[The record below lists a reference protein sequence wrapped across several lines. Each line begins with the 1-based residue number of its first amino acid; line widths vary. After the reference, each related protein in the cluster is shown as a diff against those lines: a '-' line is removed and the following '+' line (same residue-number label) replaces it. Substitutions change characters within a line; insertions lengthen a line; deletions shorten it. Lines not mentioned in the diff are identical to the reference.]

1 MNDVDIVSIYLN
13 RGDLV
18 ARGPEDKGLP
28 LVARRVADLCS
39 IYSELAE
46 SVEQLRDGR
55 IAKIDL
61 RIPRRPANVSLVELS
76 RREALLGLPATVE
89 RLLVP
94 LLSTPIP
101 PPLYQ
106 YQTEGAERLYSTDRL
121 ILADDMGLGKS
132 VQAIVALGRLLRE
145 VQIATVLVICPKTL
159 VFNWLSEFERWDP
172 DLCVNALLPP
182 SISASG
188 IWSSRFGRCH
198 VVVTT
203 YDHVRANLGAIPRR
217 LDLLVADEAHRTRNL
232 GSGVSRS
239 IRTLQP
245 KRFWMLSGTPVERD
259 SRDLASLLSTL
270 IPHQF
275 TEKDAQVEI
284 SVLRQRA
291 RPFVLRRSKSEVLGQ
306 LPAHT
311 EIVERLEMHPSQRQR
326 YQLIY
331 RDRGINFLTRFGK
344 LREICDLDIE
354 SGESAKLDRICELI
368 EDIGSI
374 DERTVVF
381 SYWIAPLEELERR
394 LELRGIADVIT
405 LRGEMDVLARSRA
418 LKTFKKAGRVLLAS
432 AKIAAE
438 GLTLTEAN
446 HVIFVNRWWN
456 PSANNQALD
465 RIRRIGQ
472 ERQTFSYSFEMINT
486 IEERVSSLLRE
497 KNDTY
502 EELIQKLEREIDL
515 SPDG

>member
-1 MNDVDIVSIYLN
+1 
-13 RGDLV
+13 
-18 ARGPEDKGLP
+18 
-28 LVARRVADLCS
+28 
-39 IYSELAE
+39 
-46 SVEQLRDGR
+46 
-55 IAKIDL
+55 
-61 RIPRRPANVSLVELS
+61 
-76 RREALLGLPATVE
+76 
-89 RLLVP
+89 
-94 LLSTPIP
+94 
-101 PPLYQ
+101 
-106 YQTEGAERLYSTDRL
+106 
-121 ILADDMGLGKS
+121 
-132 VQAIVALGRLLRE
+132 
-145 VQIATVLVICPKTL
+145 
-159 VFNWLSEFERWDP
+159 
-172 DLCVNALLPP
+172 
-182 SISASG
+182 
-188 IWSSRFGRCH
+188 
-198 VVVTT
+198 
-203 YDHVRANLGAIPRR
+203 
-217 LDLLVADEAHRTRNL
+217 
-232 GSGVSRS
+232 
-239 IRTLQP
+239 
-245 KRFWMLSGTPVERD
+245 
-259 SRDLASLLSTL
+259 
-270 IPHQF
+270 
-275 TEKDAQVEI
+275 
-284 SVLRQRA
+284 
-291 RPFVLRRSKSEVLGQ
+291 
-306 LPAHT
+306 
-311 EIVERLEMHPSQRQR
+311 MHPSQRQR

-394 LELRGIADVIT
+394 LELRGIADVIS

-418 LKTFKKAGRVLLAS
+418 LKTFKKAGRILLAS